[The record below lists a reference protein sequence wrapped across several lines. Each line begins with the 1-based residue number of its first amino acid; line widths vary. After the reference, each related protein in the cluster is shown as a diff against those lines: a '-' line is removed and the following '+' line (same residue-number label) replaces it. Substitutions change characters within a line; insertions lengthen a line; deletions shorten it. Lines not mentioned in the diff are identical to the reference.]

1 MTIALATRDV
11 FKIYQG
17 KQEHT
22 DVVALQGVNVELHN
36 GEFVSIVGPSGSGK
50 STLIHVLGGL
60 IRPSAGMV
68 IVKDTNITT
77 LSPSRLAWFRR
88 QHIGFVFQISNLIPM
103 LSLYENVVLPMKI
116 TGSKNQKKRALELIS
131 SVGLKDRQKHKPHQL
146 SGGELQRG
154 SIACALAN
162 DPDILL
168 GDEITGELDTVTSQE
183 IMNFLKDLNKEHGLA
198 MLYVTH
204 NEQLASQADRVLRI
218 KDGSVLTQRLKEG
231 DPEELYEISTKGRIT
246 IPEEFKQ
253 SIGFD
258 RLVKMRRSP
267 DGSHLQLYPADHSF
281 KILEKTKTL
290 ETSRKQCPSCEKFIP
305 DRARFCPKCGTKFE

>member
-17 KQEHT
+17 KQEYT

-68 IVKDTNITT
+68 VVKDTNITT

-88 QHIGFVFQISNLIPM
+88 QHLGFVFQISNLIPM
-103 LSLYENVVLPMKI
+103 LSLYENVILPMKI
-116 TGSKNQKKRALELIS
+116 AGGKNQKKRALELIS
-131 SVGLKDRQKHKPHQL
+131 AVGLKDRRKHKPHQL

-183 IMNFLKDLNKEHGLA
+183 VMNFLKDLNQERGLA

-204 NEQLASQADRVLRI
+204 NERLASQADRVLRI

-231 DPEELYEISTKGRIT
+231 DSEELYEISAKGRFT

-258 RLVKMRRSP
+258 RLIKMRVSP
-267 DGSHLQLYPADHSF
+267 DGDHLQLYPAEDSSRN
-281 KILEKTKTL
+281 LEI
-290 ETSRKQCPSCEKFIP
+290 SGKQCPSCSRHIP
-305 DRARFCPKCGTKFE
+305 ARAKFCPKCGSKFE